1 MAFMVSPGV
10 NVSEVDLTAGAQQIS
25 VSDAAFAGPFNWGP
39 ALEVFN
45 IGSEDDLVKYFGKPT
60 DDIYEYWFS
69 AAAFLAYSNLLHCV
83 RAVSAGALNATAD
96 AKALT
101 GTVTGNVG
109 NNIWNSSAGGGL
121 DTGYASTPV
130 LFAGQNITLDGVNYV
145 VLSVDSATKFHTV
158 ANAAVVANLP
168 GTWVLQSGNVTIANA
183 SANAVTTGLANSMLI
198 TIGAATYTVNTIAAG
213 ANSFTVVETPAV
225 SNAACSIK
233 PISYIG
239 VDVAT
244 YGVQL
249 RNDSQ
254 YDNEFANGGMFAF
267 GDWIAKYPGELGN
280 SLKVSVCPSAN
291 AYQSTPS
298 GSIAVTAGYTALN
311 GTSGSAFL
319 TELVPGDWIT
329 WSGGARYQI
338 ASITSDSLAVL
349 TTAAVKTTSTPITS
363 TNWTR
368 SWEWSQF
375 FDLAPDT
382 SQYATDRN
390 GQNDE
395 LHIAVIDEDGKFTGI
410 PGTIL
415 EKFAFVSKAIDA
427 KTPNGDANYYVT
439 QINRQS
445 AYIWWLSAP
454 TTDTTNWGE
463 DASSSF
469 GADLL
474 PTSES
479 LVGGQT
485 DNANI
490 GDGDLETA
498 YDLFAGTDTID
509 VSLVISGPA
518 DATLASYLI
527 QDLAEVRKDCVVF
540 VSPEKADVVSNIGSE
555 VADIIAFRNSLPS
568 SSYGFLDS
576 GWKYTYDKYNDKY
589 RWVPLNGDIAGIAA
603 RSDTQTDPWW
613 SPAGFNRGQV
623 KNVVKLAWNPHQL
636 DRDDLYKVGVNPV
649 VSFPSSGIVLYG
661 DKTLLSRPSAF
672 DRINVR
678 RLFIVLEKTISQMAQ
693 SQLFEF
699 NDDFTRSQFRNT
711 VNPFLQDVKSRR
723 GIYDFA
729 VICDTT
735 NNTPEVIDQN
745 QFVGDIYIKPAR
757 SINFIQ
763 LNFVAV
769 RSGVS
774 FQEVT
779 GAL

>member
-45 IGSEDDLVKYFGKPT
+45 IGSEDDLVKFFGKPT

-69 AAAFLAYSNLLHCV
+69 AAAFLAYSNLLHLV
-83 RAVSAGALNATAD
+83 RAVTDSALNSTTQ
-96 AKALT
+96 AKSLT

-109 NNIWNSSAGGGL
+109 SNIWTSSPSGGL
-121 DTGYASTPV
+121 DTGYGTTPV
-130 LFAGQNITLDGVNYV
+130 LFAGQTVLLDNTSYT
-145 VLSVDSATKFHTV
+145 VLSVDSATQFHTTVNAITIANV
-158 ANAAVVANLP
+158 A
-168 GTWVLQSGNVTIANA
+168 GTWVVQSGNTTIVSNTG
-183 SANAVTTGLANSMLI
+183 TTALLANSLVI
-198 TIGAATYTVNTIAAG
+198 QIGADTLTVNVVT
-213 ANSFTVVETPAV
+213 NSSQFTVTAAPTG
-225 SNAACSIK
+225 SNNAASIQ
-233 PISYIG
+233 PLSYVG

-249 RNDSQ
+249 RNSDQ
-254 YDNEFANGGMFAF
+254 YDQSFAAGQQSAF

-291 AYQSTPS
+291 AYQSAPS
-298 GSIAVTAGYTALN
+298 GSIAVTAGSPTLT
-311 GTSGSAFL
+311 GTSGSAFD
-319 TELVPGDWIT
+319 TELVVGDLIVFA
-329 WSGGARYQI
+329 GAQYQI
-338 ASITSDSLAVL
+338 ASITNSSIATL
-349 TTAAVKTTSTPITS
+349 TTNAVRSTSTPVT
-363 TNWTR
+363 TGNWTR
-368 SWEWSQF
+368 KWEWSPY
-375 FDLAPDT
+375 FDLAPGT
-382 SQYATDRN
+382 SPYADAR
-390 GQNDE
+390 GGSGDE

-410 PGTIL
+410 PGTL
-415 EKFAFVSKAIDA
+415 VESYPFLSKAVDA

-439 QINRQS
+439 VINRQS

-454 TTDTTNWGE
+454 TSDTSNWGL
-463 DASSSF
+463 DASSTF
-469 GADLL
+469 GGDAL

-479 LVGGQT
+479 LLGGQT

-490 GDGDLETA
+490 ADGDLETA
-498 YDLFAGTDTID
+498 YDLFKGTDTVD

-527 QDLAEVRKDCVVF
+527 QDIAEVRKDCVVF
-540 VSPEKADVVSNIGSE
+540 VSPQKTDVVNNIVGE
-555 VADIIAFRNSLPS
+555 VADIISFRNSLPS

-589 RWVPLNGDIAGIAA
+589 RWVPLNGDIAGLAA
-603 RSDTQTDPWW
+603 RTDTTNDPWW
-613 SPAGFNRGQV
+613 SPAGLTRGQV

-636 DRDDLYKVGVNPV
+636 DRDDLYKVGVNSV
-649 VSFPSSGIVLYG
+649 VSFPASGIVLYG

-678 RLFIVLEKTISQMAQ
+678 RLFIVLEKTISRMAQ

-699 NDDFTRSQFRNT
+699 NDDFTRSQFRNI

-735 NNTPEVIDQN
+735 NNTAEVIDAN
-745 QFVGDIYIKPAR
+745 QFVGDIYVKPAR

>member
-45 IGSEDDLVKYFGKPT
+45 IGSEDDLVKSFGKPT

-69 AAAFLAYSNLLHCV
+69 AAAFLAYSNLLHLV
-83 RAVSAGALNATAD
+83 RAVTDGALNATVD

-101 GTVTGNVG
+101 GTITGNVG
-109 NNIWNSSAGGGL
+109 NNIWNSSVSGGL
-121 DTGYASTPV
+121 DTGYGTTPV
-130 LFAGQNITLDGVNYV
+130 LFAGQKVTLGGTLYT

-158 ANAAVVANLP
+158 ENALPLANLV
-168 GTWVLQSGNVTIANA
+168 GTWVLDSGNTIVIAN
-183 SANAVTTGLANSMLI
+183 SSTPGNTTNLANSLVILM
-198 TIGAATYTVNTIAAG
+198 GAVQYTVNVVS
-213 ANSFTVVETPAV
+213 NSSQFTVTAAPAS
-225 SNAACSIK
+225 SNASISLR
-233 PISYIG
+233 PESY
-239 VDVAT
+239 VAQRVAT

-249 RNDSQ
+249 RNGDQ
-254 YDNEFANGGMFAF
+254 YDQSFANGQFSAF

-280 SLKVSVCPSAN
+280 SIKVSVCPSAN
-291 AYQSTPS
+291 AYQSNPS
-298 GSIAVTAGYTALN
+298 GSISVTAGNNVLS
-311 GTSGSAFL
+311 GTSGTNFL
-319 TELVPGDWIT
+319 NELVVGDYIVFT
-329 WSGGARYQI
+329 GAQYQI
-338 ASITSDSLAVL
+338 ASIANADYATL
-349 TTAAVKTTSTPITS
+349 TTAAVRTTATPITT
-363 TNWTR
+363 TNWSR
-368 SWEWSQF
+368 KWEWALF
-375 FDLAPDT
+375 FDLAPGT
-382 SQYATDRN
+382 SPYAASH
-390 GQNDE
+390 GGVGDE
-395 LHIAVIDEDGKFTGI
+395 LHIAVIDEDGKFTGV
-410 PGTIL
+410 PGTIV
-415 EKFAFVSKAIDA
+415 EQYAFVSKATDS

-454 TTDTTNWGE
+454 TSDTSNWGSDSSATFGG
-463 DASSSF
+463 DA
-469 GADLL
+469 L

-485 DNANI
+485 DNVNI
-490 GDGDLETA
+490 SDGDLETA
-498 YDLFAGTDTID
+498 YDLFKGTDTLD
-509 VSLVISGPA
+509 VSLIISGPA

-527 QDLAEVRKDCVVF
+527 QDIAEVRKDCVVF
-540 VSPEKADVVSNIGSE
+540 VSPEKNDVVNNIGGE
-555 VADIIAFRNSLPS
+555 VADIITFRNTLPS

-603 RSDTQTDPWW
+603 RSDTTNDPWW
-613 SPAGFNRGQV
+613 SPAGLTRGQV

-636 DRDDLYKVGVNPV
+636 DRDDLYKVGVNSV
-649 VSFPSSGIVLYG
+649 VSFPASGIVLYG

-678 RLFIVLEKTISQMAQ
+678 RLFIVLEKTISRMAQ
-693 SQLFEF
+693 TQLFEF
-699 NDDFTRSQFRNT
+699 NDDFTRSQFRNI

-735 NNTPEVIDQN
+735 NNTPEVIDAN
-745 QFVGDIYIKPAR
+745 QFVGDIFIKPAR